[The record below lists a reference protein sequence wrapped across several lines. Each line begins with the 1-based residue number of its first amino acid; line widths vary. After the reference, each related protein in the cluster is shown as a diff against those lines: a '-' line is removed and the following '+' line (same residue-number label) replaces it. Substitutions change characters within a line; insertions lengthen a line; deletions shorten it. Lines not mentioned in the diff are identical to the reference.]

1 MVRISG
7 IKMNQFLI
15 TIRCYSPS
23 SSPSAV
29 DMECEE
35 RTGFAKLV
43 NIGPTVSFYN
53 HDHNYK
59 SATLSSDYVE
69 FSQIRHNDFSAFAH
83 ITISS
88 YRLANALQCEQVFI
102 NNMPLKACLDYA
114 NVVSP
119 YLRIMPISAWVRKI
133 QMIGRC
139 LRATYNLFCPFRLSY
154 GRKPK
159 ILQLFMWSLSDVAVI
174 WSNIVAVS
182 ISDRKRGFMLWTVST
197 PSPLMPRTNKIHPH
211 SSIHPCV

>member
-35 RTGFAKLV
+35 RTGFAELV
-43 NIGPTVSFYN
+43 NIGPTASFYT

-69 FSQIRHNDFSAFAH
+69 FSQIRHDDFFAFAH

>member
-35 RTGFAKLV
+35 RTGFAELV
-43 NIGPTVSFYN
+43 NIGPTVSFYT

-69 FSQIRHNDFSAFAH
+69 FSQIHH

-88 YRLANALQCEQVFI
+88 YRLANALQSEQVFI
-102 NNMPLKACLDYA
+102 NNMPLKACWDYA
-114 NVVSP
+114 DVVSP
-119 YLRIMPISAWVRKI
+119 YLRILPIFAWVRKI
-133 QMIGRC
+133 PMIGRC

-159 ILQLFMWSLSDVAVI
+159 TLQLFMWSLSHVAVI
-174 WSNIVAVS
+174 WSNIVAMSV
-182 ISDRKRGFMLWTVST
+182 SDRERGFMLWTVST

-211 SSIHPCV
+211 SPIHPCV